1 MRLFYALLV
10 TFILCTS
17 AKADNHSN
25 SEQSVLK
32 ALDKYQAAI
41 NNADW
46 DTVINLQSVSGVYN
60 TNSDGSF
67 HKPLAIDTKADWQ
80 KAYQENSWTSI
91 FYPEAISIS
100 DDVILVRAYSE
111 GMIGVDSPS
120 SYRTRVTMTWVA
132 ERDGWAI
139 KSSHWSAANFGGVH
153 KTQATDFEN

>member
-1 MRLFYALLV
+1 MKLFYALLV
-10 TFILCTS
+10 TFILCAS

-25 SEQSVLK
+25 NEQSVLK
-32 ALDKYQAAI
+32 ALDKYQTAI

-46 DTVINLQSVSGVYN
+46 DTVINLQSVSGVYS

-91 FYPEAISIS
+91 FYPEAISII
-100 DDVILVRAYSE
+100 V
-111 GMIGVDSPS
+111 GDSPS

-139 KSSHWSAANFGGVH
+139 KSSHWSAASFGGVH